1 MATPPQDFKSHRR
14 YYPLLHFVVQPIL
27 LVNLI
32 VAGRVAMRD
41 PSAWNLWQVVLAAG
55 LGALSWA
62 ARAMALRVQDRVI
75 RIEMRLRFTALLDR
89 DTLAATSRLT
99 RSQLVGLRFAGDG
112 ELPALVKRCLAS
124 ELANGEA
131 VKKEIRDWQPDWLRA

>member
-1 MATPPQDFKSHRR
+1 MATQPQDLKSHRR

-32 VAGRVAMRD
+32 VAVRVAMRD
-41 PSAWNLWQVVLAAG
+41 PSAWNLWQVVLAVG

-75 RIEMRLRFTALLDR
+75 RVEMRLRFAALLDR
-89 DTLAATSRLT
+89 ETLAATSRLT
-99 RSQLVGLRFAGDG
+99 RGQLVGLRFAGDG
-112 ELPALVKRCLAS
+112 ELPALVARCLKG